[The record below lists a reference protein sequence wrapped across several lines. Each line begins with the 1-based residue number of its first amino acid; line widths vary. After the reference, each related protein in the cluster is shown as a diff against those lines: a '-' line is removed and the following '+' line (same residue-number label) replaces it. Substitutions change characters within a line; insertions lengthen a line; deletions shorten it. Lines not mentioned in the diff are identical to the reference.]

1 MKVVIINTSE
11 RIGGAAIAANRLMH
25 ALNNNG
31 IHAKMLVRD
40 KQTDDKN
47 VITINTSWT
56 KKKMN
61 YLRFVWERFIIFL
74 NNKFSRKA
82 LFQVSIANTGTD
94 INNHPLIKEADII
107 HLHWINQ
114 GFLSLKE
121 INKLT
126 RLGKPL
132 VWTMHDMW
140 PATGICHHSYGCDRY
155 VQSCGC
161 CPFLESQN
169 KHDLS
174 YKVLLKKQSLLGKG
188 TEMVAVSSW
197 LKDLAAKSTLH
208 QRKEIL
214 TIPNLLD
221 ISVFKPEDKIKCRE
235 EFKFPLDKK
244 VLVMGAANL
253 GEPVKGFDFLNQ
265 ALEHLSQKEDILLVL
280 FGGIKNDDS
289 FFDKIK
295 VPYVYLG
302 KLDNMDTI
310 AKLYSSAD
318 VTVVPSLYETFGQ
331 TIIESMACGC
341 PVVSFN
347 NSGQTDIID
356 HNVNG
361 YLAKYKDTAD
371 FSKGIK
377 WIIDNSESLNLKEEC
392 IKKVESSFSE
402 QIVTAKY
409 ISLYKKLL
417 NR

>member
-94 INNHPLIKEADII
+94 INNHPLVKEADII

-126 RLGKPL
+126 QLGKPL

-174 YKVLLKKQSLLGKG
+174 YKVLLKKQSLLGQG
-188 TEMVAVSSW
+188 IEMVAVSSW

-208 QRKEIL
+208 QNKEIL

-253 GEPVKGFDFLNQ
+253 GEPVKGFDLLNQ